1 MPTLRVVNKAITRR
15 FNRIPF
21 SVTIPAE
28 QINKNLTAELKQE
41 APGILAWMIEGCLE
55 WQRIGL
61 CPPKVVTDATDSY
74 LESQDVLGEWLE
86 ECCERDSYGWVSSR
100 DLFNSWQSW
109 AEQRHE
115 YVGSEKTFTGRLEDR
130 GLLRKRSKDLTKHGF
145 AGWKLKQP
153 AQPAQEPMK
162 VLWMYVLHET
172 YGGNGEDHEGAVLV
186 SLSGEEQGAVWLPRS
201 KITRGGVRA
210 DGRVEITMP
219 IWLAKAKGLEQVQ
232 GEIPF

>member
-61 CPPKVVTDATDSY
+61 CSPKVVTDATDSY

-100 DLFNSWQSW
+100 DLFNGNLGQSSGTNMLVQKRRLLEGW
-109 AEQRHE
+109 RI
-115 YVGSEKTFTGRLEDR
+115 VGC
-130 GLLRKRSKDLTKHGF
+130 
-145 AGWKLKQP
+145 
-153 AQPAQEPMK
+153 
-162 VLWMYVLHET
+162 
-172 YGGNGEDHEGAVLV
+172 
-186 SLSGEEQGAVWLPRS
+186 
-201 KITRGGVRA
+201 
-210 DGRVEITMP
+210 
-219 IWLAKAKGLEQVQ
+219 
-232 GEIPF
+232 